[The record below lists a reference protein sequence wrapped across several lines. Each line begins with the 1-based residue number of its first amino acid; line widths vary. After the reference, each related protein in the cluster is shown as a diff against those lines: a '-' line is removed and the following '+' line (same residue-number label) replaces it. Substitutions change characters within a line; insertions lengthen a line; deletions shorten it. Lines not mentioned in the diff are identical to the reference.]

1 MKRIQ
6 VLLLLTVLSPLM
18 AMSQNVAELKSYTM
32 KIQAYLNVNGELRG
46 PFWSGSGY
54 TITDRHVVTNEHVA
68 VSLEK
73 ARQNYERM
81 KPSGWAASSAVQ
93 SVVYRLLIAP
103 NRSIDTK
110 IIWSNADKDVAILE
124 ALQPHG
130 RPVATLAL
138 SSGITT
144 GTEVALAGF
153 PGLSRLSDE
162 ADYDPVMTFGKI
174 NIIQTTSDRR
184 RRKVIQTDA
193 AINAGNSGGPM
204 FNACNQVVGTNAFTR
219 APDDDPSEN
228 VINFSIHLDELLP
241 AIRQYNIPATIATTV
256 CVNPLELTRSE
267 ISRLI
272 AEADQRNEAAAE
284 QEKRMLDQDTRMQ
297 DLVARL
303 EQSRRDAQ
311 KSQSEINAAKQ
322 QSEEARKESEEARRR
337 ADEAI
342 ESAKIQNNPLLL
354 SILGFSLLMGGCAMY
369 LALTKR
375 GNIMVKEAVIQ
386 GKELVTRKS
395 YGAAPYSGSG
405 PAKAVLY
412 GLSGALSGSRVEM
425 GSEPL
430 AIGRDPRVSHL
441 IFPADTEDVSK
452 RHCLVQY
459 EPTTKSFTV
468 EDAHSTNG
476 TYLRNGKKLNAGE
489 KYVLQTG
496 DRFYLSGS
504 SICFKVALENA

>member
-1 MKRIQ
+1 MKRI
-6 VLLLLTVLSPLM
+6 LTLICLTVIIPYLAHAQDVRL
-18 AMSQNVAELKSYTM
+18 LKSYTM
-32 KIQAYLNVNGELRG
+32 KVQAYFDVNGQIVG

-54 TITDRHVVTNEHVA
+54 AITDRHVVTNEHVA
-68 VSLEK
+68 VSLENAK
-73 ARQNYERM
+73 QNYTRM
-81 KPSGWAASSAVQ
+81 KPADWPAASAVRG
-93 SVVYRLLIAP
+93 VIYRLLITP
-103 NRSIDTK
+103 DKMIDTK
-110 IIWSNADKDVAILE
+110 LVWNDERKDLAILE
-124 ALQPHG
+124 AVQPHG
-130 RPVATLAL
+130 RPVASLAL

-144 GTEVALAGF
+144 GTDVALAGF
-153 PGLSRLSDE
+153 PGLSRMSDE

-174 NIIQTTSDRR
+174 NIIQTADRS
-184 RRKVIQTDA
+184 KVKYIQTDA
-193 AINAGNSGGPM
+193 VINAGNSGGPM

-219 APDDDPSEN
+219 ADEDDYSES

-241 AIRQYNIPATIATTV
+241 AVRQFNIPVTIATTV

-272 AEADQRNEAAAE
+272 AEADQRNEAAAAQE
-284 QEKRMLDQDTRMQ
+284 QRLADQDARMQ

-311 KSQSEINAAKQ
+311 RSQSQIAD
-322 QSEEARKESEEARRR
+322 ARKESEAARAESEEARRR

-342 ESAKIQNNPLLL
+342 ESAKIQNNPMLM
-354 SILGFSLLMGGCAMY
+354 SILGFSIFMGGFAMY
-369 LALTKR
+369 LSLTKR

-395 YGAAPYSGSG
+395 YGGSEYNGTG
-405 PAKAVLY
+405 PAKAVLT
-412 GLSGALSGSRVEM
+412 GLSGAMAGSRLEM
-425 GSEPL
+425 GTEPL

-459 EPTTKSFTV
+459 EASSKTFTI

-489 KYVLQTG
+489 KYVLQPG

-504 SICFKVALENA
+504 SISFKVGLENA